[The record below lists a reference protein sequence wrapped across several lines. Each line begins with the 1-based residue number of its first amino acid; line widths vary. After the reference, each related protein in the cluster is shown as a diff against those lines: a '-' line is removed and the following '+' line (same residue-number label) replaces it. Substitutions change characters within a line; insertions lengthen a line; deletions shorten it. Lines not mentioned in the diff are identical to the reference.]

1 MSNKG
6 LLAKV
11 ALTPSGEADA
21 QVLEL
26 SAKSIA
32 TGVPRASINWV
43 YPAATAYLDEDPKNR
58 HFYTEAML
66 ADAYAIAFTKALES
80 GAEVSE
86 SDIKFFAKVLGD
98 WETVFTGENILFYI
112 QWIRD
117 FEESVSASDD
127 VAKLLQ
133 KPLQHEQSVSD
144 GLAKLMSLPKNES
157 ITPADSYALLTGLLK
172 TESISAPDFQTLQ
185 SDLVKSETLT
195 VSQLFDRVVSF
206 IRDFSDLPLLT
217 DELAKLVDKP
227 LPTLSVSITEDILVG
242 LVYEKFYDD
251 TVYTNI
257 RGDLFNDGLLGQ
269 YVVNQSIGG
278 EFLALDFTKSLS
290 DAPSPEDSYDRVL
303 SWFRDFGDSQAFSD
317 LVNAIAF
324 IKVSEDSVA
333 PSDSYADVKQFF
345 RAPEDVSSP
354 SDSNIYSLLK
364 ILATSSNEPQD
375 QFDRTVQYSR
385 GFDSGVLTVDTAD
398 FNSGDGLE
406 YQFQKGLSDAP
417 VVTDQ
422 IFAGLELIRIFS
434 DRLNV
439 NPEDVPLNAHVLN
452 LFALNDSPGG
462 DRFSYQ
468 MRRATPSDVIN
479 GPMINA
485 NVMNGN
491 FTP

>member
-26 SAKSIA
+26 SAQSIA

-43 YPAATAYLDEDPKNR
+43 YPAAVAYLDEDPKNR

-66 ADAYAIAFTKALES
+66 ADAYALAFTKALAS
-80 GAEVSE
+80 GVEVSE

-112 QWIRD
+112 QWVRS
-117 FEESVSASDD
+117 FEEAVLASDA
-127 VAKLLQ
+127 VVKLVE
-133 KPLQHEQSVSD
+133 KPLLHEQSVAD
-144 GLAKLMSLPKNES
+144 DLAKLMSLPKAELISPVDNS
-157 ITPADSYALLTGLLK
+157 VLLTGLLK
-172 TESISAPDFQTLQ
+172 TESISVPDAQTLQ
-185 SDLVKSETLT
+185 NDLVKSENLT

-206 IRDFSDLPLLT
+206 IRDFSDLPVLT

-227 LPTLSVSITEDILVG
+227 LPTLSVSITDAILVG

-251 TVYTNI
+251 IVYTNI
-257 RGDLFNDGLLGQ
+257 RGDLLNDGLLGQ
-269 YVVNQSIGG
+269 YGVNQSIGG
-278 EFLALDFTKSLS
+278 EFLSLDFVKSLVDS
-290 DAPSPEDSYDRVL
+290 ASPVDSYDRVL
-303 SWFRDFGDSQAFSD
+303 SWFRDFGDSQTFSD
-317 LVNAIAF
+317 LINAIAF
-324 IKVSEDSVA
+324 TKVSEDSVS

-345 RAPEDVSSP
+345 RSPDDVSAP
-354 SDSNIYSLLK
+354 IDSNTYSFSK
-364 ILATSSNEPQD
+364 SLATSSNVPED

-385 GFDSGVLTVDTAD
+385 GFDSGVLLVDTAD

-434 DRLNV
+434 DRINV
-439 NPEDVPLNAHVLN
+439 NPENVPLNAHVIN

-468 MRRATPSDVIN
+468 MRSATPSDVIN
-479 GPMINA
+479 GPVMNA
-485 NVMNGN
+485 QVMNGN